1 MIILQESGSA
11 QNIDFIPRSFTSG
24 RSYAVSIV
32 NETSNKAIHTATTT
46 GITSSLYFNRYSA
59 VFATK
64 QNIFYNL
71 TIKDGTT
78 VIFKDKIFCTNQ
90 TDLPNYNVNDG
101 VYKSNSDDNEFI
113 TV

>member
-1 MIILQESGSA
+1 MIILQESGSS

-24 RSYAVSIV
+24 RSYSVSIV
-32 NETSNKAIHTATTT
+32 NEVSNKEIHSATTT
-46 GITSSLYFNRYSA
+46 GITSNLYFNRYSA

-64 QNIFYNL
+64 QDIFYNI
-71 TIKDGTT
+71 TIKDGST

-90 TDLPNYNVNDG
+90 TDLTNYSVNNG
-101 VYKSNSDDNEFI
+101 VYRTNSDANEFI

>member
-1 MIILQESGSA
+1 MIILQESGSS

-24 RSYAVSIV
+24 RSYTVSIV
-32 NETSNKAIHTATTT
+32 DETSNKVIHTATTT
-46 GITSSLYFNRYSA
+46 GITSNLYFNRYSA
-59 VFATK
+59 TFATK
-64 QNIFYNL
+64 QDIFYNL

-90 TDLPNYNVNDG
+90 TDLPNYSVNNG
-101 VYKSNSDDNEFI
+101 VYTANSDDNEFI